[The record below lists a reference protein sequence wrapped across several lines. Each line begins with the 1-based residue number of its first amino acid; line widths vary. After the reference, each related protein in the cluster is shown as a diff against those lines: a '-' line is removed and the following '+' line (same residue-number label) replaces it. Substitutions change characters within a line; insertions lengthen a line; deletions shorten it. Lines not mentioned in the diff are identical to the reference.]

1 METRASYLIV
11 GSFVLAL
18 VGGIF
23 LFAIWLTATPSP
35 HKTKLYHVD
44 FRDAVTGLQEAARV
58 LYRGI
63 PVGSVT
69 HIGIDP
75 EDVEEIQ
82 VTIEVDADTPIKEDS
97 VASLGFQ
104 GLTFVAY
111 VQLEGGT
118 KEAPPLLPK
127 PGRKIAT
134 IKSRSSPLQRVFN
147 SAPELLDRINQLVER
162 TSKLLSDENIKAFDD
177 SLANLDTMTAT
188 FAGKSKQIAGLIDDS
203 AAAVHSLDTLA
214 KNLNSESAQLTG
226 ELKPTIAELRKTSE
240 SFGTLATDLNAVV
253 EENRVPLKD
262 FSAHGLYELTEF
274 IAQARIAAEAITRL
288 ANKLEENPSELLLGG
303 QQQSGVKAR

>member
-18 VGGIF
+18 IGGIF
-23 LFAIWLTATPSP
+23 LFAIWLTAVPSP
-35 HKTKLYHVD
+35 HKTAIYHID
-44 FRDAVTGLQEAARV
+44 FRDSVTGLQDAARV

-63 PVGSVT
+63 PVGTVT

-82 VTIEVDADTPIKEDS
+82 VTIEVDADTPVKEDT

-118 KEAPPLLPK
+118 QGALPLEPK
-127 PGRKIAT
+127 SGRKIAT
-134 IKSRSSPLQRVFN
+134 IKSRPSPLQRVFN

-162 TSKLLSDENIKAFDD
+162 ASKLLSDENIKVFDD
-177 SLANLDTMTAT
+177 SLANLDTMTAA
-188 FAGKSKQIAGLIDDS
+188 FASKSKEIASLIDDS
-203 AAAVHSLDTLA
+203 AAAVHSLDALA
-214 KNLNSESAQLTG
+214 KNLNSESTQLTG
-226 ELKPTIAELRKTSE
+226 ELKPTIVELRKAGQ
-240 SFGTLATDLNAVV
+240 SFGTLANDLDAVV
-253 EENRVPLKD
+253 SENRGPLKD
-262 FSAHGLYELTEF
+262 FSAQGLYELTQF
-274 IAQARIAAEAITRL
+274 LAQARIAAEALTRL
-288 ANKLEENPSELLLGG
+288 ANKLEENPSQLLLGG
-303 QQQSGVKAR
+303 QQQNGVKAR

>member
-18 VGGIF
+18 IGGIF
-23 LFAIWLTATPSP
+23 LFAIWLTAVPSP
-35 HKTKLYHVD
+35 HKTAIYHID
-44 FRDAVTGLQEAARV
+44 FRDSVTGLQDAARV

-82 VTIEVDADTPIKEDS
+82 VTVEIDADTPVKEDT

-118 KEAPPLLPK
+118 QGAPPLQPK
-127 PGRKIAT
+127 SGRKIAT
-134 IKSRSSPLQRVFN
+134 IKSRPSPLQRVFN

-162 TSKLLSDENIKAFDD
+162 ASKLLSDENIKVFDD
-177 SLANLDTMTAT
+177 SLANLDTMTAA
-188 FAGKSKQIAGLIDDS
+188 FASKSKEIASLIDDS
-203 AAAVHSLDTLA
+203 AAAVHSLDALA
-214 KNLNSESAQLTG
+214 KNLNSESSQLTG
-226 ELKPTIAELRKTSE
+226 ELKPTIVELRKAGQSI
-240 SFGTLATDLNAVV
+240 GTLANDLDGVV
-253 EENRVPLKD
+253 SENRGPLKD
-262 FSAHGLYELTEF
+262 FSAQGLYELTQF
-274 IAQARIAAEAITRL
+274 LAQARIAAEALTRL
-288 ANKLEENPSELLLGG
+288 AHKLEENPSQLLLGG
-303 QQQSGVKAR
+303 QQQNGVKAR

>member
-35 HKTKLYHVD
+35 HKTKIYHID

-82 VTIEVDADTPIKEDS
+82 VTIEVDADTPIKEDT

-118 KEAPPLLPK
+118 QEAPPLEPK

-134 IKSRSSPLQRVFN
+134 IKSRASPLQRVFN
-147 SAPELLDRINQLVER
+147 SAPELLDKINGLVDR

-188 FAGKSKQIAGLIDDS
+188 FAGKSKQIASLIDDS

-253 EENRVPLKD
+253 EENRGPLKD
-262 FSAHGLYELTEF
+262 FSAQGLYELTEF

-303 QQQSGVKAR
+303 QQQNGVKAR